1 VDRDRHGRQ
10 WVNAVASGRTAKRRA
25 TGVLAVIAGLAA
37 IAAATISGSA
47 GAAAAAAA
55 EPASAATLTV
65 INAVSCASA
74 THCWAGGS
82 DDKGAAIVATADGGA
97 TWRVAYATTKF
108 DDIIAIDCT
117 AIAHCIAIGDEDEG
131 TRTAFLETTDGGK
144 AWSIHAAPKSL
155 AEAEA
160 LSCAN
165 GADCWAV
172 GLAGDRSKAA
182 VARTTDGGRG
192 WTPESVPALQTAMS
206 SSFGIS
212 CTSGADCL
220 VTGEGALTTTNGGR
234 TWAKHNVPGG
244 VPLGM
249 VTCPS
254 TKDCYAIFD
263 VTSAVPSNEAA
274 YLYTSVNG
282 GLNWKDVLA
291 SPRHVAGLGSVSCP
305 STSTCVAVGYGLT
318 PPANR
323 TDELYAL
330 SELTSTSGRHWV
342 QTTAASAQALFAVSC
357 VAKTRDCVAGGETR
371 AGTAVILK
379 SANDGVT
386 WTSEPLPRA

>member
-1 VDRDRHGRQ
+1 MGREWHPRQ
-10 WVNAVASGRTAKRRA
+10 WFNSAASGGTARWRA
-25 TGVLAVIAGLAA
+25 VGTVSAIAGLAA
-37 IAAATISGSA
+37 SATVAIAASAVPAA
-47 GAAAAAAA
+47 GAATAPTA
-55 EPASAATLTV
+55 LTAV
-65 INAVSCASA
+65 TAVSCASA

-82 DDKGAAIVATADGGA
+82 DDKGAAIIATADGGA
-97 TWRVAYATTKF
+97 TWRVAYATTRF
-108 DDIIAIDCT
+108 DDVIAIDCT

-131 TRTAFLETTDGGK
+131 AGTAFLETTDGGK

-155 AEAEA
+155 ADAEA

-172 GLAGDRSKAA
+172 GLADDRSKAA
-182 VARTTDGGRG
+182 VARTTDGGHG

-263 VTSAVPSNEAA
+263 VTSAVPSNESA

-305 STSTCVAVGYGLT
+305 STSTCVAVGYGFT

-342 QTTAASAQALFAVSC
+342 QTTAARAQALFAVSC